1 MGFFRNLVRSKS
13 VAQLQSEAGASKDF
27 RRTMGVWQLTAI
39 GVGAIVGVGVFVLA
53 PNEAALNAG
62 PAIIL
67 SFLVAGIGSACAAL
81 SYAEFAGM
89 IPVTGSAYTYGYA
102 VLGELPA
109 WIIGWDLLV
118 EYALIVGVVA
128 AGTSNYLQS
137 LITQVTGL
145 HLPVFLQGAYDPAH
159 PDSGRGINLI
169 AMVVALGVAALQVAR
184 TEVGARFNTVVVT
197 LKVLGVILVVVVG
210 AFFVNTANW
219 TPFIPPLVHDAAATG
234 GTRYG
239 VGGMLAAA
247 SIVFFAVFGYDTL
260 TTAAEES
267 KNPQRDLP
275 LAVVAS
281 LGVAMAMYLAI
292 SLVLT
297 GMVPYN
303 GCVDPSQVPGQC
315 TEMILASQAP
325 VSAVFAA
332 RDLNWVSGII
342 NVAAVCGIAS
352 VVFAFMLG
360 AARIWFALSRDGLLP
375 AWFAKSHP
383 KYGTPHRPTIALGV
397 FTALAAGLLPI
408 RELAELVNIGTL
420 SAFIV
425 ICASVL
431 ILRIRQPELERRFR
445 TPALWLLAP
454 LGIVFSLFLIIG
466 WPWVTNGH
474 FHMIGGLDIVTVWRF
489 VVWMAIGLVIYFAYG
504 MRNSRLG
511 LTGKS

>member
-1 MGFFRNLVRSKS
+1 MGFFSKLIRHKS
-13 VAQLQSEAGASKDF
+13 VEQLQSEAGASKDF

-109 WIIGWDLLV
+109 WVIGWDLLV

-137 LITQVTGL
+137 LITQLTGL
-145 HLPVFLQGAYDPAH
+145 HLPVFLQGAYDSAH
-159 PDSGRGINLI
+159 PDSGRGVNLI
-169 AMVVALGVAALQVAR
+169 AMIVALGIAALQIAR
-184 TEVGARFNTVVVT
+184 TEVGARFNTVVVAM
-197 LKVLGVILVVVVG
+197 KVIGVAIVIVVG
-210 AFFVNTANW
+210 AFYVNPANW
-219 TPFIPPLVHDAAATG
+219 SPFIPPLVHDAVATG

-239 VGGMLAAA
+239 LDGMLAAA

-275 LAVVAS
+275 LAVLAS

-303 GCVDPSQVPGQC
+303 GCVDPSQLAGHCQQ
-315 TEMILASQAP
+315 MILASDAP

-332 RDLNWVSGII
+332 RHLHWISSII
-342 NVAAVCGIAS
+342 DIAAVCGIAS

-360 AARIWFALSRDGLLP
+360 AARIWFALARDGLLP
-375 AWFAKSHP
+375 GWFARPHP
-383 KYGTPHRPTIALGV
+383 KYGTPYRPTMLLGV

-431 ILRIRQPELERRFR
+431 ILRIRQPQLERRFR
-445 TPALWLLAP
+445 TPMLWLLAP

-466 WPWVTNGH
+466 WPWSTEGH

-489 VVWMAIGLVIYFAYG
+489 VIWMAIGLAIYFFYG
-504 MRNSRLG
+504 MRHSKLEIER
-511 LTGKS
+511 TS

>member
-1 MGFFRNLVRSKS
+1 MGFFSKLIRHKS
-13 VAQLQSEAGASKDF
+13 VEELQSEAGTSKDF

-81 SYAEFAGM
+81 AYAEFAGM

-169 AMVVALGVAALQVAR
+169 AMVVALGIAALQIAR
-184 TEVGARFNTVVVT
+184 TEVGARFNTVVVAM
-197 LKVLGVILVVVVG
+197 KVIGVGIVIVVG
-210 AFFVNTANW
+210 AFYVNPANW
-219 TPFIPPLVHDAAATG
+219 SPLIPQMVHDAAATG

-239 VGGMLAAA
+239 VDGMLAAA

-275 LAVVAS
+275 LAVMAS

-303 GCVDPSQVPGQC
+303 GCMDPSEVAGQC
-315 TEMILASQAP
+315 TQMILASDAP

-332 RDLNWVSGII
+332 RNLHWIGII
-342 NVAAVCGIAS
+342 IDIAAVCGIAS

-360 AARIWFALSRDGLLP
+360 AARIWFALARDGLLP
-375 AWFAKSHP
+375 KWFAKPHP
-383 KYGTPHRPTIALGV
+383 THGTPYRPTMLLGV

-431 ILRIRQPELERRFR
+431 ILRVRQPNLDRRFR
-445 TPALWLLAP
+445 TPMLWLLAP

-466 WPWVTNGH
+466 WPWFSDGH
-474 FHMIGGLDIVTVWRF
+474 FHMIGGLDMVTVWRF
-489 VVWMAIGLVIYFAYG
+489 LIWMAIGLVIYFAYG
-504 MRNSRLG
+504 IRHSKLAAVE
-511 LTGKS
+511 KS